1 MNVNTTEN
9 LYRGPIAKDSNDSH
23 LSNVAHVVRNIGRYY
38 CTNRSASYWH
48 WHQLEGM
55 SVYGDRGGGVKS
67 ERHRPAR
74 DCSDEAVVLVPN
86 DVQHI

>member
-1 MNVNTTEN
+1 M
-9 LYRGPIAKDSNDSH
+9 LYEISEDTI
-23 LSNVAHVVRNIGRYY
+23 VQIEAHHIGTGTSWKVCQY
-38 CTNRSASYWH
+38 TAT
-48 WHQLEGM
+48 
-55 SVYGDRGGGVKS
+55 GGGVKS